1 MGWVMGEVFL
11 KGTDGCTH
19 VVGFEVMLF
28 SRCKQP
34 VIVIGG
40 RYFPEAPAQQWRA
53 LWPRLCCAGQ
63 REISSVPEAHYPLL

>member
-28 SRCKQP
+28 SGCKQP

-40 RYFPEAPAQQWRA
+40 RYFPEAPAQQ
-53 LWPRLCCAGQ
+53 
-63 REISSVPEAHYPLL
+63 